1 MGNAKL
7 LRQKFKFKK
16 NMLTKMRRCDPEY
29 AALQKEVD
37 QLAKDSDELSFK
49 KGVPFT
55 DSKGNRQCEPTDQT
69 EESIVA
75 LAVHIYKDEAKSRS
89 TIACKKEAPASSRS
103 KNEASASSRSAIAC
117 KIEIAPAPPQRSQS
131 TMVSAPSRGT
141 KREKVSV
148 PPRRRKR

>member
-7 LRQKFKFKK
+7 LRKKLKLKK
-16 NMLTKMRRCDPEY
+16 NMLTKMRRCGPEY

-37 QLAKDSDELSFK
+37 QLAKYSDELSKK

-55 DSKGNRQCEPTDQT
+55 DSKGNRRCEPTDQT

-75 LAVHIYKDEAKSRS
+75 LAVRMYKDDAKSRS

-103 KNEASASSRSAIAC
+103 KNE
-117 KIEIAPAPPQRSQS
+117 APPQRSQS

>member
-7 LRQKFKFKK
+7 LRQRFKSKK
-16 NMLTKMRRCDPEY
+16 NMLTQMRRCDPEY
-29 AALQKEVD
+29 AALQKEVN
-37 QLAKDSDELSFK
+37 QLAKDSDELSLK

-69 EESIVA
+69 EESIMA

-103 KNEASASSRSAIAC
+103 TVSSRSTIAC
-117 KIEIAPAPPQRSQS
+117 KIEIAPAPPQRYQS
-131 TMVSAPSRGT
+131 TIVSAPSRGT
-141 KREKVSV
+141 KRERVSV